1 MRLDVWTRYPGFRI
15 AVVALAAGIV
25 LVAWTLV
32 RALRVDPVPDVPPPT
47 LASAGAIAAATIP
60 PATDVAAAVEKDPF
74 APDRSAPASPY
85 RLPGEPDP
93 KVAEPV
99 VEPQKPVVIGTAVS
113 PLGGRSF
120 AVLQLGDARP
130 VSLSIGDRI
139 GAYTVKSIERG
150 RVVFTTPAGKK
161 VDITAVKP

>member
-1 MRLDVWTRYPGFRI
+1 MSMPAWTRYPGFRI
-15 AVVALAAGIV
+15 AAVLLAAAIA
-25 LVAWTLV
+25 LVVWTAV
-32 RALRVDPVPDVPPPT
+32 RALRVDPVPSVPPPT
-47 LASAGAIAAATIP
+47 LASAGSIASAPLP

-93 KVAEPV
+93 KVEEPV

-113 PLGGRSF
+113 PQGRSF